1 MKRGVFATMNGSLTA
16 WAGPWGVS
24 FAMNL
29 TPDKETGLAEWT
41 EQTFIQMVR
50 TGKHQGQPNGR
61 DVLPPMPWFN
71 LKDLTDADLKA
82 IWAYLH
88 SLPPVT
94 NRVPLPTAPP
104 QAAPTSGG

>member
-1 MKRGVFATMNGSLTA
+1 MDRAS
-16 WAGPWGVS
+16 
-24 FAMNL
+24 
-29 TPDKETGLAEWT
+29 
-41 EQTFIQMVR
+41 FIQMVR

-82 IWAYLH
+82 IWAYLQ
-88 SLPPVT
+88 SLPPIT
-94 NRVPLPTAPP
+94 NRVPLPSAPP